1 MKRSVNVNKIQFRGL
16 RLFEFYLLAGC
27 LAFASILSGCNLRL
41 QTSAPTPALEE
52 VTPEVTAPTETIP
65 QAVETAT
72 PTAAPKRLALLAPP
86 GSNPAEALAIQTVL
100 SELAAGDG
108 LEFETLT
115 ELQGLDLP
123 QGVQAMVVLAP
134 DPGLANLAAAN
145 PQVQFLGIGIEGVEA
160 ASNLSLMGTQGGRA
174 DQQGFLAGYLASVI
188 TPDWRVGAVSPAD
201 SLAGRSARLG
211 FRNGAIFFCGLCRPA
226 FPPFVQYPL
235 TAELAGGADQA
246 IMQAAA
252 DQLISNAVK
261 TVYLAPGVADLFL
274 LEYLRDAGVNII
286 GSEPPPAD
294 ALRPHWIASVQFDQ
308 VEALRQFWPELL
320 SASGGRAIDTPLV
333 LTNVNRELLSEGRQR
348 LVERLLDDLSSG
360 YIDTGV
366 DPATG
371 EPR

>member
-41 QTSAPTPALEE
+41 QTSAPTPALED

-160 ASNLSLMGTQGGRA
+160 GSNLSLMGTQGGRA

-188 TPDWRVGAVSPAD
+188 TPDWRVGAISPAD

-308 VEALRQFWPELL
+308 VAALRQFWPELL
-320 SASGGRAIDTPLV
+320 SASGGRVVEMPLA
-333 LTNVNRELLSEGRQR
+333 LTNVNPELLSEGRQR

-366 DPATG
+366 NPETG